1 MIDKH
6 LVRRLLILVA
16 FLVVLFGALFGWH
29 AFVSGKMKQ
38 AMAKAGHQLTTVS
51 AQPVNKIHWPAELQA
66 TATLKAIQG
75 AMLTPQLAGMVT
87 SIHFHS
93 GSTVNKGEL
102 LVQLNDANQRAQ
114 LVHDE
119 SALKLAKTEL
129 AQQRSLYRRHNVSHL
144 SFQQAQTAYT
154 QARAAVSADR
164 ATIAKLQVRAPFT
177 GHLGLRQV
185 SLGQFVSTTTPVVDI
200 QQWNPIHAVFQVPQQ
215 QLARLANGEPTKLTV
230 AGINGKTFKGKI
242 SAIGA
247 QVESGTRNVQVQ
259 ATFKNP
265 GTVLRPGMYGQVS
278 VETGKARQVLAV
290 PDSAITYNT
299 YGSYVYVIK
308 KGKHGLIAQER
319 NVQTGESRNGL
330 TIVTR
335 GLKANEKVVT
345 AGQVKLHPGAAV
357 TLAPSGASA
366 AKPMAPAKAGSGS

>member
-6 LVRRLLILVA
+6 LVRRLIILAV
-16 FLVVLFGALFGWH
+16 FLVVLFGGIFGWH
-29 AFVSGKMKQ
+29 AIVSGKIEQ
-38 AMAKAGHQLTTVS
+38 AMAKAGQQRTTVS
-51 AQPVNKIHWPAELQA
+51 AEPVKKTLWPAELQA

-75 AMLTPQLAGMVT
+75 ALLTPQLAGMVT

-93 GSTVNKGEL
+93 GSKIEKGQL

-129 AQQRSLYRRHNVSHL
+129 AQQRSLYRRHNVSQL
-144 SFQQAQTAYT
+144 SLQQAQTAYT

-185 SLGQFVSTTTPVVDI
+185 SLGQYVSTTTPVVDI
-200 QQWNPIHAVFQVPQQ
+200 QQWNPIYAVFQVPQQ
-215 QLARLANGEPTKLTV
+215 QLPRLATGEQVLLSV
-230 AGINGKTFKGKI
+230 AGIEGKTFKGKV

-259 ATFKNP
+259 ATLDNP
-265 GTVLRPGMYGQVS
+265 GFVLRPGMYGQVA
-278 VETGKARQVLAV
+278 VKTGKAQKILAV

-308 KGKHGLIAQER
+308 KGKNGLIAQER

-330 TIVTR
+330 TIVSR
-335 GLKANEKVVT
+335 GLKEGERVVT

-357 TLAPSGASA
+357 TLAPSGNSA
-366 AKPMAPAKAGSGS
+366 AKPMATAKTGSQS

>member
-6 LVRRLLILVA
+6 LARRLAILVV
-16 FLVVLFGALFGWH
+16 FLIVLFGGIFGWH
-29 AFVSGKMKQ
+29 AFVTGKVEQ

-51 AQPVNKIHWPAELQA
+51 AQSVKQINWPAELQA

-93 GSTVNKGEL
+93 GSRVEKGQL
-102 LVQLNDANQRAQ
+102 LVQLNAANQRAQ
-114 LVHDE
+114 LIHDE

-129 AQQRSLYRRHNVSHL
+129 AQQRSLYKRHNVSRL

-154 QARAAVSADR
+154 QARAAVSADH

-177 GHLGLRQV
+177 GQLGLRQV
-185 SLGQFVSTTTPVVDI
+185 SLGQYLATTTPVVNI

-215 QLARLANGEPTKLTV
+215 QLSHLHTGEQVLLSV
-230 AGINGKTFKGKI
+230 AGIGDRTFKGKV

-259 ATFKNP
+259 ATLDNP
-265 GTVLRPGMYGQVS
+265 GLVLRPGMYGQVT
-278 VETGKARQVLAV
+278 VKTGKAQQVLAV

-299 YGSYVYVIK
+299 YGSYVYVIE
-308 KGKHGLIAQER
+308 KGKNGLVAKER

-330 TIVTR
+330 TVIIR
-335 GLKANEKVVT
+335 GVKANEKVVT

-357 TLAPSGASA
+357 TLAPSGNSA
-366 AKPMAPAKAGSGS
+366 AKPMAPEKAGSGS

>member
-6 LVRRLLILVA
+6 LVRRLVILVA
-16 FLVVLFGALFGWH
+16 FLAILFGGIFGWH
-29 AFVSGKMKQ
+29 AFVSGKIKQ
-38 AMAKAGHQLTTVS
+38 AMAKAGQQRTTVS
-51 AQPVNKIHWPAELQA
+51 AQPVKQTNWPAELRA
-66 TATLKAIQG
+66 TATLKAVQG

-93 GSTVNKGEL
+93 GSKVKQGQL

-114 LVHDE
+114 LAHDQ

-129 AQQRSLYRRHNVSHL
+129 AQQRSLYKRHNVSQL
-144 SFQQAQTAYT
+144 SYQQAQTAYT

-185 SLGQFVSTTTPVVDI
+185 SLGQYVATTTPVVDI

-215 QLARLANGEPTKLTV
+215 QLSRLQTGEQVLLSV
-230 AGINGKTFKGKI
+230 AGLDGKTFTGKV

-259 ATFKNP
+259 ATLDNP
-265 GTVLRPGMYGQVS
+265 GFVLRPGMYGQVT
-278 VETGKARQVLAV
+278 VKTGKAQQVLAV

-299 YGSYVYVIK
+299 YGSYVYIVE
-308 KGKHGLIAQER
+308 KGKNGLVAKER

-330 TIVTR
+330 TVVTR

-357 TLAPSGASA
+357 TLAPSGNSA
-366 AKPMAPAKAGSGS
+366 AKPMAPEKAGSGS